1 MYTKI
6 MFFIVFLL
14 KPYPVYTFTA
24 CVLVNGLTKPSEKRF
39 WTGVSFRERFWPK
52 SNNPNGWECPELPF
66 GRLWEDWA
74 PKA

>member
-1 MYTKI
+1 MIYC
-6 MFFIVFLL
+6 LDWL
-14 KPYPVYTFTA
+14 SVYTFAA

-39 WTGVSFRERFWPK
+39 WIGVSIRERFWLK
-52 SNNPNGWECPELPF
+52 SNSPNGWECPELPF